1 MDLMDFPLNTG
12 AYESVICVKNTS
24 EINLKKKVAIVVMQ
38 QWWSTAMYGSLLPLD
53 HNFQDFLS
61 LHSIPEYPIIN
72 TSNGVNRK
80 SQYKYQNI
88 YFDIYIKISIYQY
101 IKKTFILWGLWGQG
115 GDVLLLVQVFPD
127 G

>member
-80 SQYKYQNI
+80 
-88 YFDIYIKISIYQY
+88 YINISIYQ
-101 IKKTFILWGLWGQG
+101 KDVHTMGPLGSG
-115 GDVLLLVQVFPD
+115 G
-127 G
+127 